1 MQDFTVIRKNNT
13 ATNEVITTDQI
24 LENGTR
30 SFIKNVNKSLLG
42 KAWTKFI
49 QNYLD
54 DEKIKPY

>member
-13 ATNEVITTDQI
+13 STNEVITTDQI